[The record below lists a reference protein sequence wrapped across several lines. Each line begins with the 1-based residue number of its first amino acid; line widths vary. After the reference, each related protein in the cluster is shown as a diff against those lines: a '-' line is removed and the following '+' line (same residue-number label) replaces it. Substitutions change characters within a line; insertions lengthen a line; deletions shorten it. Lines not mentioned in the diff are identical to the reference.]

1 MFDQLPP
8 PQDVAAPAW
17 DLTVGLINATVQID
31 QPNDDDT
38 RRVGTGFLID
48 APLPHGQPRTVLV
61 TAAHVL
67 EGMPKPDARVGWRV
81 QMPEGRWRFAPEPV
95 RIRSEEGQPVWTRH
109 PDRDIAV
116 MEVSVP
122 PAFARA
128 AIPLDWL
135 ADREA
140 FGRWQV
146 GPGDEM
152 LTLGYPHGY
161 SANTAGFAILKTGRI
176 ASWPLTPI
184 EAFPSFLL
192 DFAVFPGNSGGPVFW
207 VPSARRASAAAMP
220 DHPYI
225 AGILAQEMRV
235 RGESTGIGF
244 VIHAAYIR
252 EAVAL
257 LDAPQPASTSADIRS
272 SSAPP

>member
-1 MFDQLPP
+1 MFDLLPP
-8 PQDVAAPAW
+8 PQDVAAPPW

-31 QPNDDDT
+31 QSNDDGT
-38 RRVGTGFLID
+38 RRMGTGFLID
-48 APLPHGQPRTVLV
+48 APLPDGQPRTVLV

-67 EGMPKPDARVGWRV
+67 DGMAKPEARIGWRV
-81 QMPEGRWRFAPEPV
+81 QMPEGRWQFAPEPV
-95 RIRSEEGQPVWTRH
+95 RIRSEEGQAVWTRH

-116 MEVSVP
+116 MEVSAP

-135 ADREA
+135 ADRLA
-140 FGRWQV
+140 FERWQV

-184 EAFPSFLL
+184 DAFPSFLL

-207 VPSARRASAAAMP
+207 VPSARRTSATAVP

-244 VIHAAYIR
+244 VLHAAYIR
-252 EAVAL
+252 EALAL
-257 LDAPQPASTSADIRS
+257 LDQPASTSADIRS

>member
-1 MFDQLPP
+1 MFDLPTIDRQVPP
-8 PQDVAAPAW
+8 PDVAAPAW

-31 QPNDDDT
+31 QANDDGT
-38 RRVGTGFLID
+38 RRVGTAFLIE
-48 APLPHGQPRTVLV
+48 APRPDGQPRTVLV

-67 EGMPKPDARVGWRV
+67 EGMPKPDARIGWRV
-81 QMPEGRWRFAPEPV
+81 QMPEGRWRFSPEPV
-95 RIRSEEGQPVWTRH
+95 RIRSETGVAVWTRH

-116 MEVSVP
+116 MEVSAP
-122 PAFARA
+122 AAFAQA

-135 ADREA
+135 ADRDA
-140 FGRWQV
+140 FDRWQV

-161 SANTAGFAILKTGRI
+161 SANAAGFPILKTGRI

-184 EAFPSFLL
+184 DAFPSFLL

-207 VPSARRASAAAMP
+207 VPSARRTSAAAIP

-235 RGESTGIGF
+235 RGEAVGIGF
-244 VIHAAYIR
+244 VLHAAYIR

-257 LDAPQPASTSADIRS
+257 LDAPVS
-272 SSAPP
+272 SP